1 MNEIVK
7 NVLSTII
14 GAAIV
19 GVFGYVLVVKENQLK
34 IDTLQKTVEE
44 QSTKLTEFADRQDV
58 AINSIRLFVVSNH
71 PDKDHSTLL
80 SRTSFKKLQ
89 NLSPQEYP
97 ILVKGLNSIVEPKEK
112 PLSSVTSANFE
123 ALLLKHNLEQVD
135 LNTYLAE
142 LRLQEP

>member
-34 IDTLQKTVEE
+34 IDTLQKTIEE
-44 QSTKLTEFADRQDV
+44 QSARLTGFADRQDV

-80 SRTSFKKLQ
+80 SRASFKKLQ

-97 ILVKGLNSIVEPKEK
+97 ILVKGLNSIVEPTEK

-135 LNTYLAE
+135 LNTYVAE